1 MAQIVVCL
9 YLHRVVTTMPFSHW
23 NKTGGFSLLE
33 LMVSTLLG
41 LVLTS
46 GIVSLYLESARHYV
60 VEEDTARI
68 QENGR
73 FAMNHL
79 KRELMLVGF
88 YGGHADVARMS
99 AVAVSDDCVSSGNWV
114 LDPSSPLEFINDFD
128 SSLVTQE
135 GTELDC
141 LPARSIM
148 PGTDVLS
155 LKRTAG
161 EATVDS
167 GVFRD
172 GSNAANDRQWYLE
185 IANYGEKKSW
195 FYSGNSGFPS
205 GTVGVSSNI
214 DFWEFYAQIYFIRR
228 YSIVPGDAIPTLCL
242 AMLTRDGMDSE
253 CLVEGV
259 EDLQLEFGV
268 DTSGDGVA
276 NTFVS
281 QPNALDIERSVA
293 ARISI
298 LLRGLRVIAGYTNT
312 QSYVLGKKF
321 VAAKNDAYLRRV
333 MTTTV
338 QLRNVGRLLL

>member
-1 MAQIVVCL
+1 
-9 YLHRVVTTMPFSHW
+9 
-23 NKTGGFSLLE
+23 
-33 LMVSTLLG
+33 
-41 LVLTS
+41 
-46 GIVSLYLESARHYV
+46 LESTRNYV
-60 VEEDTARI
+60 AEEDTARI

-88 YGGHADVARMS
+88 YGGHADVAKMS
-99 AVAVSDDCVSSGNWV
+99 AVAVSDDCVRSGNWV

-128 SSLVTQE
+128 SALVTQK
-135 GTELDC
+135 GTEFDC
-141 LPARSIM
+141 LPTRSIM
-148 PGTDVLS
+148 PGTDVFS

-161 EATVDS
+161 EATVEG

-172 GSNAANDRQWYLE
+172 GSKAANDRQWYLE
-185 IANYGEKKSW
+185 IANYGERKSW
-195 FYSGNSGFPS
+195 FYSDKSGFPS
-205 GTVGVSSNI
+205 GTVSVSSNI
-214 DFWEFYAQIYFIRR
+214 DFWEFYVQIYFIRR
-228 YSIVPGDAIPTLCL
+228 YSIVPGDGIPTLCL

-253 CLVEGV
+253 CLVEGI

-268 DTSGDGVA
+268 DTSGDGVP

-281 QPNALDIERSVA
+281 EPNTVDIERSVV

-298 LLRGLRVIAGYTNT
+298 LLRGIRAIAGYTNT

-321 VAAKNDAYLRRV
+321 VAAKNDPYLRRV

-338 QLRNVGRLLL
+338 QLRNGRRPLL